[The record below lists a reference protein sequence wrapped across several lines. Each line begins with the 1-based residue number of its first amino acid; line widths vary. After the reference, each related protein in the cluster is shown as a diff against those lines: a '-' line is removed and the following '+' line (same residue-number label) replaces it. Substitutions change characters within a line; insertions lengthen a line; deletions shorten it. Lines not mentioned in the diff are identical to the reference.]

1 MSKFYNRLTID
12 DIDEISSTPPDEI
25 TLVDF
30 NDLVWMARIGAAYLI
45 AMDEIRQSPDVDDTT
60 LDWIEETVED
70 MI

>member
-1 MSKFYNRLTID
+1 MSKFYNRLSID

-30 NDLVWMARIGAAYLI
+30 NDLVWMARIGAAYLVT
-45 AMDEIRQSPDVDDTT
+45 MDDARRLSEADDTLLDWFEDSVDD
-60 LDWIEETVED
+60 